1 MSRVEQGCTK
11 VIHPLIGGQREE
23 GREFV
28 PVLNP
33 YDGAEVA
40 SMPVSSEDDAR
51 RAIEKADAAR
61 AAMAAMPARERAAY
75 LRRVADLVTERTEDI
90 AVAMTQET
98 GKALR
103 DARVETARSAD
114 TLRLCAEE
122 AIRIEGAHIPME
134 ASAIGAGKIAM
145 TLRFPVGVVSAIT
158 PFNAPVNLV
167 MHKLGPSIAA
177 GNATV
182 LKCSPKAPLC
192 VSKAVEC
199 FLDAGGLPGGALSAL
214 YGDAVGPVMVS
225 DPRVDFIS
233 FTGSTRVGKIIR
245 QNAGMKRV
253 ALELGGVGPTIVH
266 SDADIEVAA
275 PACARNAF
283 MLAGQSCISVQNVFV
298 HRSIHDAFVARLLAE
313 IETLRVGDPMNPAT
327 EIGTLIDE
335 EAALRVEAMLDRAV
349 SAGAELLAGG
359 SRTGAQIQPA
369 VLHKVT
375 QEMDVACEEIF
386 GPAMSVIPYDDVEQ
400 IFRDITASRY
410 GLQAGIFTQSLPLAL
425 AAIKGIRTGGV
436 IVNGTS
442 RWRSDQM
449 PYGGVKDSGIGRE
462 GPKFSTLDMTEERF
476 FVLN

>member
-1 MSRVEQGCTK
+1 MSHDASWNEETIR
-11 VIHPLIGGQREE
+11 PLIGGKSEE
-23 GREFV
+23 GADFSTV
-28 PVLNP
+28 ASP
-33 YDGAEVA
+33 YDG
-40 SMPVSSEDDAR
+40 MPVARMPISSEDDAR
-51 RAIEKADAAR
+51 RAIAAADGAR
-61 AAMAAMPARERAAY
+61 SAMATWPARERAAY

-90 AVAMTQET
+90 AVAMTRET

-167 MHKLGPSIAA
+167 MHKLGPSVAA

-192 VSKAVEC
+192 VSKAVDC
-199 FLDAGGLPGGALSAL
+199 FVDAGGLPEGALSAL

-225 DPRVDFIS
+225 DERVDFIS
-233 FTGSTRVGKIIR
+233 FTGSTNVGRIIR

-266 SDADIEVAA
+266 SDADTEAA
-275 PACARNAF
+275 AVACARNAF

-298 HRSIHDAFVARLLAE
+298 HRKVYDAFVARLLEE
-313 IETLRVGDPMNPAT
+313 IADLRVGDPMDPET
-327 EIGTLIDE
+327 EIGTLIDKH
-335 EAALRVEAMLDRAV
+335 AAIRVEGMLDRAV
-349 SAGAELLAGG
+349 SSGAELLTGG
-359 SRTGAQIQPA
+359 VRTGAQIQPA
-369 VLHKVT
+369 VLHKVSKDM
-375 QEMDVACEEIF
+375 EVACEEIF
-386 GPAMSVIPYDDVEQ
+386 GPAMSVMPYDDVEP
-400 IFRDITASRY
+400 IFRDITNSRY
-410 GLQAGIFTQSLPLAL
+410 GLQAGIFTGSLSLAL